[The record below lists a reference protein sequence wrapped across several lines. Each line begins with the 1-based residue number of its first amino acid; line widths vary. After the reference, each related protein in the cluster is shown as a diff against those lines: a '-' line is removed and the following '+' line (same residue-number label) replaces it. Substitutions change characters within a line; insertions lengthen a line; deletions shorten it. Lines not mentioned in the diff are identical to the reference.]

1 VLGAR
6 PSVPAAVGLVV
17 LVLSVTGVVAV
28 TAAHARAPALQIR
41 VFEFVDRSRMIALPD
56 GRRVPRV
63 LRTVVRYPSAAGLRP
78 LIVFAHGFALTP
90 ASYAGLLNAW
100 AAAGYVVAAPVFPL
114 TNASAPGG
122 PREADIVNQ
131 PRDVSLVI
139 TRLLAMSR
147 RSAGVLT
154 GKIDP
159 ARIAVTGQSDGGVT
173 ALAVAYDSRF
183 RDRRV
188 DAAVVLS
195 GARLGGMGS
204 FPRRGPPLLAV
215 QGTADTLNAPAT
227 TAAFFGLAPRPKFLL
242 WLLGASHLPPY
253 TDEQPQLGIVER
265 STIAFLAHYMR
276 GRPLAVFERTAR
288 VRGLTRLVT
297 DP

>member
-1 VLGAR
+1 MV
-6 PSVPAAVGLVV
+6 AVGH
-17 LVLSVTGVVAV
+17 
-28 TAAHARAPALQIR
+28 AHAPALQTR
-41 VFEFVDRSRMIALPD
+41 VFEFVDRSRTIVLPD

-63 LRTVVRYPSAAGLRP
+63 LRVVVRYPSAAGLRP
-78 LIVFAHGFALTP
+78 LIVFAHGFALRP
-90 ASYAGLLNAW
+90 ASYAGMLNAW

-122 PREADIVNQ
+122 PREADIINQ

-147 RSAGVLT
+147 RSAGVLA

-159 ARIAVTGQSDGGVT
+159 ARIAVAGQSDGGVT

-188 DAAVVLS
+188 DAAVILS
-195 GARLGGMGS
+195 GARLGGMGA

-215 QGTADTLNAPAT
+215 QGSADTLNAPVT
-227 TAAFFGLAPRPKFLL
+227 TATYFGLASRPKFLL
-242 WLLGASHLPPY
+242 WLLGASHLRPY

-265 STIAFLAHYMR
+265 STIAFLDHYVK
-276 GRPLAVFERTAR
+276 GRPLSVFERTAR
-288 VRGLTRLVT
+288 VPGVTRLVA

>member
-1 VLGAR
+1 MRLAAGVAALAAVTAVGGHSGAR
-6 PSVPAAVGLVV
+6 PAA
-17 LVLSVTGVVAV
+17 
-28 TAAHARAPALQIR
+28 QIR
-41 VFEFVDRSRMIALPD
+41 IFEFVDRSRTIVLPD
-56 GRRVPRV
+56 GKRVPRV

-90 ASYAGLLNAW
+90 ASYAGMLNAW
-100 AAAGYVVAAPVFPL
+100 AAAGYIVAAPVFPL
-114 TNASAPGG
+114 TNARAPGG
-122 PREADIVNQ
+122 PKEADIVNQ

-147 RSAGVLT
+147 RSAGVLA

-159 ARIAVTGQSDGGVT
+159 ARIAVAGQSDGGVT
-173 ALAVAYDSRF
+173 ALAVAYDSRY

-195 GARLGGMGS
+195 GAMLGGMGS

-215 QGTADTLNAPAT
+215 QGTADTLNTPAT
-227 TAAFFGLAPRPKFLL
+227 TATFFGLAPRPKFLL

-265 STIAFLAHYMR
+265 STVAFLDHSMK
-276 GRPLAVFERTAR
+276 GRPLTVFERTAR
-288 VRGLTRLVT
+288 VQGLTRLVA